1 MTRVTRWLLAV
12 VPLAFVVG
20 SAVAFFLWSL
30 NLATITQQAHAA
42 LLWFLP
48 AGGAAVGWMYW
59 RWGKTS
65 DAGTRLIIDEIHQPG
80 GGIPGRMAPLV
91 LFGTIVT
98 HLFGGSAGREGTA
111 VQMGGSL
118 ASAFERHVLRRFHAH
133 ALQFSAIEKQELL
146 QAGIAAGFGA
156 VFGTPLTGAVFA
168 IEVLTVRRFGLLAVI
183 PCLLAAFVGHWT
195 VALWHVHHTAY
206 PHIDLAQL
214 GLAHV
219 DPLTLGKVVI
229 AAVAFGLAS
238 WLFLFCAHG
247 ISALSKRFIGIPWLR
262 PAVGGCIVI
271 ALTYLFGTR
280 DYLGLGVTSPTGG
293 VSIVSSF
300 HEGGAQPFS
309 WLIKTVFT
317 TVTVGTGFKGGEVT
331 PLFFVGATLG
341 NSVAALLHAPPA
353 LFAALGFVAVFGAAA
368 NTPVACTVM
377 GLELFGLDAAVYLA
391 IACSL
396 AYMVSGRNG
405 LYGARVTADQPT
417 AQQPASQQPAAQQPA
432 AQQPASLQTAAQL
445 PTDANSGVDTS
456 TDSGTVT
463 KEKSVPAPG
472 RNGLF

>member
-1 MTRVTRWLLAV
+1 MTTSPADQGVVTRVTRWFLIV

-30 NLATITQQAHAA
+30 NLATITRQAHSA

-48 AGGAAVGWMYW
+48 VGGAAVGWMYW

-80 GGIPGRMAPLV
+80 GGIPARMAPLV
-91 LFGTIVT
+91 LFGTLIT

-111 VQMGGSL
+111 VQMGGAL
-118 ASAFERHVLRRFHAH
+118 ASAFERNVLRPFSGK
-133 ALQFSAIEKQELL
+133 ALQFGAVERQELL

-156 VFGTPLTGAVFA
+156 VFGTPFTGAVFA
-168 IEVLTVRRFGLLAVI
+168 IEVLTVRRFGLFAVL

-195 VALWHVHHTAY
+195 VALWRVHHTAY
-206 PHIDLAQL
+206 PHVNLAQL
-214 GLAHV
+214 GLAYI
-219 DPLTLGKVVI
+219 DFMTLGKVVV
-229 AAVAFGLAS
+229 AAIAFGLAS

-247 ISALSKRFIGIPWLR
+247 ISALSKKFVRLPWLR
-262 PAVGGCIVI
+262 PAIGGCLVI
-271 ALTYLFGTR
+271 ALTYVAGTR

-300 HEGGAQPFS
+300 QDGGAEPFS

-341 NSVAALLHAPPA
+341 NTMAGLLHGPAA

-368 NTPVACTVM
+368 NTPVACTIM
-377 GLELFGLDAAVYLA
+377 GLELFGVDAAIYMA

-396 AYMVSGRNG
+396 AFFVSGRKG
-405 LYGARVTADQPT
+405 LYGSRAKVPKSVGEEA
-417 AQQPASQQPAAQQPA
+417 
-432 AQQPASLQTAAQL
+432 
-445 PTDANSGVDTS
+445 TS
-456 TDSGTVT
+456 SNE
-463 KEKSVPAPG
+463 EKSVPARG